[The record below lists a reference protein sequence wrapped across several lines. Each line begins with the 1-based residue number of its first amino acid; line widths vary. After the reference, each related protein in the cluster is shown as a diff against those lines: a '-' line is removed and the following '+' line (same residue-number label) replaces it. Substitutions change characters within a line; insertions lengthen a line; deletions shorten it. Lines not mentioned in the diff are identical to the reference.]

1 MVVYCLI
8 YEGVDKVS
16 KCFNFINWSE
26 YTHLIFKNP
35 LLIPEY
41 RGTTPFVLARVSH
54 VLDPK
59 CENRDLC
66 LSEKTCAVYRK
77 SMLSGGEIDSAY
89 SLNL

>member
-1 MVVYCLI
+1 MVVYWLI
-8 YEGVDKVS
+8 YWGVDKVG

-26 YTHLIFKNP
+26 YTHLIFKTP

-41 RGTTPFVLARVSH
+41 RGTTPFVLARVSA

-59 CENRDLC
+59 FEHRDLWLC
-66 LSEKTCAVYRK
+66 EKTCAVYRK

>member
-1 MVVYCLI
+1 VVVYCLI
-8 YEGVDKVS
+8 CMGVDKVS

-26 YTHLIFKNP
+26 YIHIIFKIP

-41 RGTTPFVLARVSH
+41 RGTTPFVLASVSA

-59 CENRDLC
+59 FENRDLWLC
-66 LSEKTCAVYRK
+66 EKTCAVYRK

>member
-41 RGTTPFVLARVSH
+41 RGTTPFVLTRVSA

-59 CENRDLC
+59 FENRDLC